1 MTSGM
6 QNIVKRAFTWTH
18 WTSLTALFLAIFT
31 MGSFLM
37 ETLSVDDLPV
47 CERIDVQIHL
57 SAVPGADDI
66 TIGRLIH
73 SVGDTFCCFNNH
85 VQNNDNRNNDFSYCY
100 LVSNHHHW
108 NNDDDGHKEED
119 DLDVWDD
126 KDSTSDN
133 REDTSNEQDVA

>member
-1 MTSGM
+1 M
-6 QNIVKRAFTWTH
+6 QNVKRAFTWTRQ
-18 WTSLTALFLAIFT
+18 TSLTALILAIFT

-47 CERIDVQIHL
+47 SERGNFQVRVSAISAAYDVNILTIDK
-57 SAVPGADDI
+57 
-66 TIGRLIH
+66 LIH
-73 SVGDTFCCFNNH
+73 NVADTSCCLNNH

-108 NNDDDGHKEED
+108 NNDDDGHGEED

-126 KDSTSDN
+126 KDSTSDD